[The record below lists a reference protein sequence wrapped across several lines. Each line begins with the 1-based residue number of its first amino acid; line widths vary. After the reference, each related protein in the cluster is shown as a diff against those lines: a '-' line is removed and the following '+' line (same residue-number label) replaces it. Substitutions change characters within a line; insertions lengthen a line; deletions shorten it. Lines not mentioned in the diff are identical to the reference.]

1 MIQVFIAALVA
12 AFFVVGLTDVTKNL
26 LPTITST
33 TKGKTIASLVIAVV
47 CGVLCGLVADFSV
60 TGFAKVV
67 QVVMVVIAT
76 VVISQVFYNYLLKP
90 WKAFVEW
97 INTKVKS
104 LKKD

>member
-26 LPTITST
+26 LPTVTST

-90 WKAFVEW
+90 WKTFVEW
-97 INTKVKS
+97 VNTKVKS